1 MPQVEIAVYV
11 MRPIPFFTGEG
22 WGVRGGMRRG
32 KREGRANETNDHKRR
47 RDGKKAEGDSERRG
61 KKMQQ
66 NGKLEGRRWKGI
78 E

>member
-1 MPQVEIAVYV
+1 MKQTTI
-11 MRPIPFFTGEG
+11 
-22 WGVRGGMRRG
+22 RGGEM
-32 KREGRANETNDHKRR
+32 
-47 RDGKKAEGDSERRG
+47 GKKAEGDSERRG

>member
-1 MPQVEIAVYV
+1 MGGKGGGRRGGIRE
-11 MRPIPFFTGEG
+11 RTGEMKQTTI
-22 WGVRGGMRRG
+22 RGGEM
-32 KREGRANETNDHKRR
+32 
-47 RDGKKAEGDSERRG
+47 GKKAEGDSERRG